1 MSRPHRRHPKQSS
14 TQRRLN
20 LALAIELEQSVAM
33 VACSNCANSGE
44 LCYFSKELS
53 TKCSCC
59 LKKNVDCDGSFS
71 LEEFRKVFEQ
81 KKRLRLKSRAKRRE
95 INRLREKRVLAYGA
109 LIEAQQA
116 VLSLDQEISSFEE
129 SDEKFNEDLSKLE
142 DKSRGMLRRE
152 MMALGVLEDQPED
165 EEVALA
171 DPNVWPEPSD
181 VDWSSLLDSV
191 GGISSQVPG

>member
-1 MSRPHRRHPKQSS
+1 M
-14 TQRRLN
+14 
-20 LALAIELEQSVAM
+20 
-33 VACSNCANSGE
+33 
-44 LCYFSKELS
+44 
-53 TKCSCC
+53 
-59 LKKNVDCDGSFS
+59 
-71 LEEFRKVFEQ
+71 FEQ